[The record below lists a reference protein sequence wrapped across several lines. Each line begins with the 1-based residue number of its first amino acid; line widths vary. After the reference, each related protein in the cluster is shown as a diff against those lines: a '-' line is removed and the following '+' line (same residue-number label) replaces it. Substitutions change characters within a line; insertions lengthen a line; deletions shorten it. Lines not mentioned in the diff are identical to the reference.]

1 MDKKIDRAVLAQLTA
16 QTALLGV
23 IARYYGSLRDRDL
36 VDLIPGRTLD
46 ELRAIDPDAASLAE
60 RIGAED
66 AEVV

>member
-1 MDKKIDRAVLAQLTA
+1 MDEKIDRAILAQLTA

-36 VDLIPGRTLD
+36 VDRIPGRTLD
-46 ELRAIDPDAASLAE
+46 ELRAIAPEVAAMAE

-66 AEVV
+66 AKAA